1 MVKPA
6 FEAVSLCCLP
16 WRQPQRE
23 FNVGK
28 AVPGRRKC
36 SEFFIPLLTAN
47 AVALSNREV
56 TAYDTNNYL
65 MPSERRAYRSA
76 RSGSD
81 RAEWDDAALT
91 TAKMIVVNYVYA
103 E

>member
-6 FEAVSLCCLP
+6 FEAVSLGCLP

-47 AVALSNREV
+47 AVALSEAMHM
-56 TAYDTNNYL
+56 AYDKL
-65 MPSERRAYRSA
+65 
-76 RSGSD
+76 
-81 RAEWDDAALT
+81 
-91 TAKMIVVNYVYA
+91 
-103 E
+103 